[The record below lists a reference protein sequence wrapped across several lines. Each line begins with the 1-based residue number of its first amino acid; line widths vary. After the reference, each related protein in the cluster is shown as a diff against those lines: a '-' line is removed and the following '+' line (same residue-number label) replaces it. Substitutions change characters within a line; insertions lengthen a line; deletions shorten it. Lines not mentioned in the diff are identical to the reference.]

1 MEKLVSLVRDE
12 WLLLSVDDKGEAEAE
27 ILGLIQG
34 MKKLH
39 QEGLLTTGRLWVFE
53 RLRRI

>member
-34 MKKLH
+34 
-39 QEGLLTTGRLWVFE
+39 
-53 RLRRI
+53 